1 MKKKKSGLKIMSI
14 LLIIVVIVMAASL
27 YFLYTARQNQKMLS
41 DKIASLELEISNN
54 KQYVYVAMDDLE
66 KGTVLE
72 ENVNVELQENVTAL
86 PADLYLQEEDLG
98 KTLVVD
104 VSAYEPVMANMVTE
118 EKITKDTREYEI
130 GVANL
135 MVDQQV
141 GDYVDIR
148 IMFPN
153 GEDYIVIPKVK
164 VKNLILEN
172 AMFYANLNESQI
184 LTLASATIDAY
195 TISGT
200 KIYTTRYVEEN
211 LQEEAIPNYPVRKDL
226 VSLMATDPNILD
238 VAQQTLNYTAREIM
252 EAKLQ
257 SLSEEHFKSVVE
269 GHGIVDT
276 ANASAM
282 GQRISEEEAAA
293 QQEMYVNGTDG
304 EVQNE

>member
-1 MKKKKSGLKIMSI
+1 MKKKVNGLKIMGI
-14 LLIIVVIVMAASL
+14 VLLLVTVGMAASL
-27 YFLYTARQNQKMLS
+27 YFLYVSKQNQKSLS
-41 DKIASLELEISNN
+41 EQITSLEWEIESN
-54 KQYVYVAMDDLE
+54 KQFVYVATGDLK

-72 ENVNVELQENVTAL
+72 DNVNVELQENVTAL
-86 PADLYLQEEDLG
+86 PAELYLQEEDLG

-104 VSAYEPVMANMVTE
+104 VNAYEPVMANMVTA
-118 EKITKDTREYEI
+118 EKITADTREYEI

-135 MVDQQV
+135 MVDQQI

-153 GEDYIVIPKVK
+153 GEDYIVIPKIK
-164 VKNLILEN
+164 VKNLLLEN

-184 LTLASATIDAY
+184 LTLASATIDAF

-211 LQEEAIPNYPVRKDL
+211 LQEEAIPNYPVRKDI
-226 VSLMATDPNILD
+226 VSLIASDPNILE
-238 VAQQTLNYTAREIM
+238 VAQQTLNYSAREIM
-252 EAKLQ
+252 ESKL
-257 SLSEEHFKSVVE
+257 SALTEDHLKSVVE

-282 GQRISEEEAAA
+282 GQRLSEEEAAA
-293 QQEMYVNGTDG
+293 QQKMYEDSMMEGTA
-304 EVQNE
+304 NE

>member
-211 LQEEAIPNYPVRKDL
+211 LQEEAIPNYLVRKDL